1 MHVFCT
7 NFCGSFSI
15 GLLPLISVDIHWTLV
30 TNGQLT
36 AVKNINWTNIDMT
49 GTQSCLNLNYN
60 LKIVLSVSH
69 DGFIRELLVMISMT
83 TSC

>member
-7 NFCGSFSI
+7 NFFGSFSI
-15 GLLPLISVDIHWTLV
+15 GLLSLISVDIHWTLV

-60 LKIVLSVSH
+60 LKNCFVSVS
-69 DGFIRELLVMISMT
+69 
-83 TSC
+83 

>member
-1 MHVFCT
+1 MHMFCT
-7 NFCGSFSI
+7 NFCGSSSI
-15 GLLPLISVDIHWTLV
+15 GLLSLISVDIHWTHV

-36 AVKNINWTNIDMT
+36 AVKNINWTNIDMN

-69 DGFIRELLVMISMT
+69 DGFICELLVMISMT
-83 TSC
+83 TFC

>member
-36 AVKNINWTNIDMT
+36 AVKNINWTNIDM
-49 GTQSCLNLNYN
+49 NLVYN

-69 DGFIRELLVMISMT
+69 DGFICELLVMISMT